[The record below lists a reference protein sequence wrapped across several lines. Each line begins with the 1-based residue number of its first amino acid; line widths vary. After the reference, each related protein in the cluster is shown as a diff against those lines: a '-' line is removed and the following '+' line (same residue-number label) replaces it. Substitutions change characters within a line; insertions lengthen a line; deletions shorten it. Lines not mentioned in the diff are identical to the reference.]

1 MAQLAV
7 LVAGLLF
14 VSHASDAADRSTLP
28 ALQGFLSK
36 YLPSGPDAPKS
47 SMNEYDK
54 FITLNINRVKSGP
67 LSNSYLAD
75 LENVGASTSGTKALP
90 NDNYLAGLA
99 NNGASHAQ
107 SGTKAI
113 PNDSYLAGLN
123 NNGVRHSNDKP
134 DVQSTAQVQAA
145 NTVQAS
151 YVVTADRAETSI
163 DTKDV
168 DVQKISVNEEK
179 KAVLSAAA
187 DVDSSSKQAY
197 GTYAIGVGLLLS
209 LVLVGVGLKNF
220 FCYGAGAYIA
230 GWLGLTLKRR
240 LDRPSRPYDREA
252 NSVGREYD
260 AWTREG
266 ILEHYW
272 GEHIHLGYYTEQ
284 EMKRWPFGYLQTN
297 FVQAKENFT
306 QKMME
311 WGGIDG
317 MKNVKVLD
325 VGCGI
330 GGTTRY
336 MAKLLPDSQITG
348 ITLSPEQA
356 KRATELAEERG
367 VKNVEFR
374 VCDALAMD
382 YADNTFDVVW
392 GCESGEHMP
401 DKEKYV
407 TEMARV
413 LKPGGKMVIATWCQR
428 DNDTQPFTAEEEK
441 SLDFLYSEWTHP
453 FFISIKDYKNLLEGP
468 AAMGNVETDDWWKQT
483 IASWRHSIW
492 VGVFDPWPVIR
503 AGPRMWWKC
512 LRDGICLERMHRA
525 FDRKLMAYGMIKGTK
540 PLPA

>member
-54 FITLNINRVKSGP
+54 FITLNINRVKSGHGP
-67 LSNSYLAD
+67 DALSNSYLAD

-99 NNGASHAQ
+99 
-107 SGTKAI
+107 GTMA
-113 PNDSYLAGLN
+113 D
-123 NNGVRHSNDKP
+123 DKP
-134 DVQSTAQVQAA
+134 DPQSTAQVQAA

-163 DTKDV
+163 DSKDV
-168 DVQKISVNEEK
+168 DVQKVS
-179 KAVLSAAA
+179 
-187 DVDSSSKQAY
+187 DTDSSSKQAY

-356 KRATELAEERG
+356 KRATELAKERG

-453 FFISIKDYKNLLEGP
+453 FFISIKDYKKLLEGP

-483 IASWRHSIW
+483 IVSWRHSIW

-512 LRDGICLERMHRA
+512 FRDGICLERMHRA